1 MKEHRDEAGGA
12 INMRRRMPG
21 RPYQFTLS
29 PFLLFALRALICFSF
44 FYIPIFLKESG
55 FSGWEIGFLMG
66 VDSLTALAC
75 TLPMG
80 LSNDLI
86 TPRKLIFISFLV
98 LALAFYLISIS
109 ATFGMYVFVFVVMGI
124 GCGLAQ
130 ISIKAVIF
138 KTTGRKNRAGR
149 LSVLSFAEH
158 GGIALGPLAGGI
170 LLLTFDFSNLFV
182 ITAVL
187 FLAIS
192 PLVLL
197 LPKTRTR
204 LFTPAEYKKDLM
216 RREVIFFSIVTFL
229 YAYHWGAEK
238 TVYTIFLKDSLGF
251 DSLQIG
257 IFIGVTVGLLALSS
271 LFYGKLLD
279 LKVASMKKLFFAG
292 LLLSAGG
299 HLLLALSRNGA
310 QAYCFRIIHELGD
323 SSFMIFSYVMTAA
336 LFKRSRVGGGSGVIT
351 QVAVVAATLGALT
364 SGALLEHFG
373 PRAPMIVASLVA
385 VPCIYFV
392 RGLGLEGEH
401 AFGDEKRGSRPVGT
415 G

>member
-1 MKEHRDEAGGA
+1 
-12 INMRRRMPG
+12 MPG
-21 RPYQFTLS
+21 NPCQLTLS
-29 PFLLFALRALICFSF
+29 SFMLFALRALICFSL

-80 LSNDLI
+80 LSNDLF

-98 LALAFYLISIS
+98 LAVAFYLLSVS
-109 ATFGMYVFVFVVMGI
+109 ATFPMYVFVFVLMGL
-124 GCGLAQ
+124 GYGLAQ

-138 KTTGRKNRAGR
+138 KTTGRRNRGGR

-158 GGIALGPLAGGI
+158 GGIAVGPLVGGI
-170 LLLTFDFSNLFV
+170 LLMSIDYSSLFV

-187 FLAIS
+187 FLVIS
-192 PLVLL
+192 PIIFL
-197 LPKTRTR
+197 LPKTRTQ
-204 LFTPAEYKKDLM
+204 LFTPAEYKRDLM
-216 RREVIFFSIVTFL
+216 RKDVIFFSIVTFL

-251 DSLQIG
+251 DSLEIG
-257 IFIGVTVGLLALSS
+257 IFIGVTVGMLAISS

-279 LKVASMKKLFFAG
+279 MKVASMKKLFFAG

-299 HLLLALSRNGA
+299 HLLLALSRNGV

-323 SSFMIFSYVMTAA
+323 SSFMIFSYVMTAG
-336 LFKRSRVGGGSGVIT
+336 LFRRSRVGGGSGVIA
-351 QVAVVAATLGALT
+351 QVTVIAATLGALC
-364 SGALLEHFG
+364 SGALLELFG

-385 VPCIYFV
+385 FPCLYFV

-401 AFGDEKRGSRPVGT
+401 AFGDEKPGSRPVRT
-415 G
+415 